1 MTQES
6 EVQVKQ
12 GQESQA
18 QLAML
23 LQSIEQLKENIVGLE
38 SELNSFRDKESK
50 RQEELE
56 EARQTARLSV
66 KLQMLKEGDLK
77 DLQKRYQLVLIT
89 QENQHELLNKL
100 SERLSL
106 AAGYFHQISQE
117 QQSEE
122 ENKITHKKNTP
133 NQGRLARFF
142 NFKLGKQS

>member
-1 MTQES
+1 
-6 EVQVKQ
+6 
-12 GQESQA
+12 
-18 QLAML
+18 
-23 LQSIEQLKENIVGLE
+23 LKKSVTELEN
-38 SELNSFRDKESK
+38 ELNSVRDKENK
-50 RQEELE
+50 RQKELE
-56 EARQTARLSV
+56 EAKQTASLSV
-66 KLQMLKEGDLK
+66 KLQILKEGDLK
-77 DLQKRYQLVLIT
+77 DLQKRYQAALIT

-122 ENKITHKKNTP
+122 ENKIIHKKNTP